1 LEWDLVIGFFDRL
14 SRPFLRALDPEDAHA
29 LTVKALRYVPLAKSP
44 PDAAELRVQAFGL
57 NFPNPVGSAAGFDK
71 NGQVPDALL
80 RLGFGFVEV
89 GTITPRAQS
98 GNPKPRLFRL
108 DADQGVINR
117 LGFNNDGAAAIHARL
132 AARQTAEGILGVNIG
147 ANRDSVDR
155 AEDYV
160 RLVET
165 FAMVASY
172 LTVNVS
178 SPNTPGLRDLQQ
190 AKALDNLLARV
201 LDARERNRFRAGV
214 TPLLLKIAP
223 DVTLS
228 DLDDIVGVARKRR
241 VDGMIVGNTT
251 VTRPT
256 ALRERERAREQGGL
270 SGRPLFKLSTRML
283 AETFVRAEGAF
294 PLIGAG
300 GIDSGA
306 TAIAKIKAGATLLQ
320 LYTGL
325 VYRGIGVVNEIKADL
340 TAALKRGYRNSLASM
355 IGNDAA
361 TITAESWP
369 G

>member
-1 LEWDLVIGFFDRL
+1 MIGLFDRL
-14 SRPFLRALDPEDAHA
+14 SRPFLRALDPENAHA
-29 LTVKALRYVPLAKSP
+29 LTVKALCYVPLAKSP

-57 NFPNPVGSAAGFDK
+57 SFPNPVGLAAGFDK
-71 NGQVPDALL
+71 NAQVPDALL

-98 GNPKPRLFRL
+98 GNPKPRIFRL

-117 LGFNNDGAAAIHARL
+117 LGFNNDGAATVHARL
-132 AARQTAEGILGVNIG
+132 AARQNADGILGVNIG
-147 ANRDSVDR
+147 ANRDSVER

-160 RLVET
+160 RLVEA
-165 FAMVASY
+165 FAAVASY
-172 LTVNVS
+172 FTVNVS

-190 AKALDNLLARV
+190 AKVLDDLLARV

-214 TPLLLKIAP
+214 TPVLLKIAP

-228 DLDDIVGVARKRR
+228 DLDDIVGIARKRR

-251 VTRPT
+251 VTRPS

-294 PLIGAG
+294 PLMGTG

-320 LYTGL
+320 LYTGM

-340 TAALKRGYRNSLASM
+340 AAAIKRGYRNSLASM